1 MRYDKNKMSI
11 KGLVGQHSAV
21 VCSSLAEGVS
31 ITIVLAIKRETN
43 QVAAHFV
50 ILLSLV
56 CSSVSQCTKI
66 LHDLSFQFSLF
77 RPSKLTF
84 HPSNETKT
92 LLCFAR
98 HYMKWDVWGDFPPLC
113 VCVCAAGKS
122 LPSKAIAAFK
132 SDIIRCDG
140 SFWGTGPP
148 PPGVHRQWGH
158 VFCLIRLG

>member
-21 VCSSLAEGVS
+21 VCSSMAEGVS

-84 HPSNETKT
+84 HRSN
-92 LLCFAR
+92 LYYA
-98 HYMKWDVWGDFPPLC
+98 
-113 VCVCAAGKS
+113 S
-122 LPSKAIAAFK
+122 LAI
-132 SDIIRCDG
+132 
-140 SFWGTGPP
+140 T
-148 PPGVHRQWGH
+148 
-158 VFCLIRLG
+158 

>member
-21 VCSSLAEGVS
+21 VCSSMAEGVS

-77 RPSKLTF
+77 CPSKLTF
-84 HPSNETKT
+84 HRSNLYYASLAITSNETYGGIF
-92 LLCFAR
+92 L
-98 HYMKWDVWGDFPPLC
+98 HS
-113 VCVCAAGKS
+113 VCVCAAGQS

-148 PPGVHRQWGH
+148 CVHRQWGH